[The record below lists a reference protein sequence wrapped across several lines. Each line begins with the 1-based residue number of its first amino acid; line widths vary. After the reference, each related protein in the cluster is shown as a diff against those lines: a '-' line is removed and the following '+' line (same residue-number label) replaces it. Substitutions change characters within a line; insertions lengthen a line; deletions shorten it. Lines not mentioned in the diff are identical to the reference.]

1 MERMDNQN
9 SNLKEGLASHNHETN
24 GGSTNQNRGTFGGI
38 QTRFSLVYFP
48 QFNGEDPTEWIY
60 KAEKC
65 FRYQR
70 MADNEKVLLISFNLQ
85 DEALQW
91 YQWFEKARRDVSW
104 EEFTLALCIWFEPS
118 DYEDF
123 MRL

>member
-1 MERMDNQN
+1 
-9 SNLKEGLASHNHETN
+9 
-24 GGSTNQNRGTFGGI
+24 
-38 QTRFSLVYFP
+38 
-48 QFNGEDPTEWIY
+48 
-60 KAEKC
+60 
-65 FRYQR
+65 

-104 EEFTLALCIWFEPS
+104 EEFTLALCVWFEPS